1 MKHPRWYNP
10 QMYVDVFSR
19 TQLTLLCMFL
29 VWQLVATS
37 SIGHYQ
43 AIVEEHAYMQKLIA
57 IYRMALWRY
66 LTSWHM
72 GIYLTVRRSTLWHLD
87 LLSNGN

>member
-1 MKHPRWYNP
+1 MNHPHWCDP

-19 TQLTLLCMFL
+19 IQLTLLRMFL

-43 AIVEEHAYMQKLIA
+43 AIVEEYSYMQKLIA
-57 IYRMALWRY
+57 MR
-66 LTSWHM
+66 
-72 GIYLTVRRSTLWHLD
+72 
-87 LLSNGN
+87 